1 MPYFLLDVFLE
12 LHQTILN
19 NSLFPTY
26 ISVLT
31 HLLDWDTCITDKLS
45 TLRFGSTPSSAA
57 YLTFLPNPYT
67 TPCTAALPYIL
78 KNLDPT
84 TIIMT
89 SSTTTLAFG
98 TVKVN
103 VRLCGSV
110 PRRELESLSIT
121 NGLPANVLS
130 SRTLNTFSYL
140 TEKNREATSL
150 AQSKKNCI
158 ASELCSFL
166 SNLDDSPCHRTGPWR
181 PSTSE
186 FEAPAWA
193 VPAPGESRLEVC
205 FNFMWC
211 RKVFILKLCLT
222 KCFYQPLTDSIA
234 RQSPVN
240 LKAQAV
246 FRVGRSPQSDI
257 QLFHDNC
264 SRRHAM
270 LFHHD
275 NGSCYL
281 VDCGSAHGTFVNGN
295 RVESPPNGGVVI
307 PFKVRRGSIIR
318 FGGPGAPQ
326 YMLKSFSFELDEL
339 REAPSAVSLP
349 SPTSGVAAVVQHN
362 TRFNSLGK
370 TAKDSLL
377 TGLSSKRSFDS
388 IETLDSDV
396 ENKRLRCS
404 SPPLSPEHHIVRLV
418 SPDTAQPNKR
428 RRVSFSDEPPKA
440 FYPNLISPDLS
451 SDENDEV

>member
-1 MPYFLLDVFLE
+1 
-12 LHQTILN
+12 
-19 NSLFPTY
+19 
-26 ISVLT
+26 
-31 HLLDWDTCITDKLS
+31 
-45 TLRFGSTPSSAA
+45 
-57 YLTFLPNPYT
+57 
-67 TPCTAALPYIL
+67 
-78 KNLDPT
+78 
-84 TIIMT
+84 
-89 SSTTTLAFG
+89 
-98 TVKVN
+98 
-103 VRLCGSV
+103 
-110 PRRELESLSIT
+110 
-121 NGLPANVLS
+121 
-130 SRTLNTFSYL
+130 
-140 TEKNREATSL
+140 
-150 AQSKKNCI
+150 
-158 ASELCSFL
+158 
-166 SNLDDSPCHRTGPWR
+166 
-181 PSTSE
+181 
-186 FEAPAWA
+186 
-193 VPAPGESRLEVC
+193 
-205 FNFMWC
+205 
-211 RKVFILKLCLT
+211 
-222 KCFYQPLTDSIA
+222 
-234 RQSPVN
+234 
-240 LKAQAV
+240 
-246 FRVGRSPQSDI
+246 
-257 QLFHDNC
+257 
-264 SRRHAM
+264 M

-349 SPTSGVAAVVQHN
+349 SPTSSMAAVVQHN

-388 IETLDSDV
+388 IETLDSDI

-428 RRVSFSDEPPKA
+428 RRVSFSNEPPKA